1 MVNFPKRHSKFQFAT
16 IYIHTYIYIYII
28 YVYTYHVYN
37 IYIYI
42 YVKKKTYP
50 TISSSWMVCFPQ
62 FKLIFEGRC
71 EFPTLG
77 AMKDGELLEN
87 LLL

>member
-1 MVNFPKRHSKFQFAT
+1 MYIRIMCI
-16 IYIHTYIYIYII
+16 IYIHVIYIYI
-28 YVYTYHVYN
+28 
-37 IYIYI
+37 
-42 YVKKKTYP
+42 YP